1 MLLINLRS
9 REPLADQLVRGIR
22 EALANGT
29 LQPGAELPPVRQLAD
44 DLGINLNTVARAYRT
59 LQSSGLVHTARGRGT
74 RVTANLEAPAASR
87 RVAMARLATS
97 LRTALSDAKRA
108 DLDRAD
114 VERVIDAQVEK
125 LWPSTESEDA

>member
-97 LRTALSDAKRA
+97 LRTALSDAKLA